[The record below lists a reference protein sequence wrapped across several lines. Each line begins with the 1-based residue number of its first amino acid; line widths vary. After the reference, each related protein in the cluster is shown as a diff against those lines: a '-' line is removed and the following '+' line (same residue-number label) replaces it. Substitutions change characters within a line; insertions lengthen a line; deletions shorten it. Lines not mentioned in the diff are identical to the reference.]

1 VCDIIE
7 WDRFGKMFDRLRA
20 AWGNN
25 RRLVSNFFSLSV
37 LQFANYLAPLIT
49 VPYLVRV
56 LGPEKF
62 GLVAFANAF
71 TQYLVTL
78 SDYGFRWSATRKI
91 AISRDDPDRR
101 SRVFSSVMV
110 IKFGFMILGLFLL
123 VALLVLVPKFR
134 DEWLLYVFAFGTVA
148 GNVLFLDW
156 FFQGMERMK
165 YITLLNL
172 ISRGIFT
179 AAVFVFIRE
188 PEQYVYV
195 PLFGSLGAVTV
206 GLASVWVVH
215 RGFDTRFS
223 VPGFSAVREE
233 LRDGWHVFLSV
244 GTARIYTAGMP
255 LILGCFAP
263 YASVGYYT
271 AGEKIVQAGTCILEP
286 FMRAI
291 YPHIGHL
298 SSTCKESAVVLLR
311 KIVRVIGPLTLLMSL
326 GVALLAPQIAGLIL
340 GDQYV
345 ESIPVIRI
353 LALLF
358 LAKGLGHIFLL
369 QTMLNFG
376 HERAVFRIVL
386 AAALLC
392 VVSSL
397 VLIPSLSHRGAAVAA
412 LVPEVAMLVLSG
424 SFVQK
429 RYKLM
434 DWHLS
439 IRGTGDGDV

>member
-1 VCDIIE
+1 MI
-7 WDRFGKMFDRLRA
+7 DRLKA
-20 AWGNN
+20 AWRNN

-91 AISRDDPDRR
+91 AISRSDPDAR
-101 SRVFSSVMV
+101 SAVFSSVMV
-110 IKFGFMILGLFLL
+110 IRLGFMALGLILL
-123 VALLVLVPKFR
+123 IALLVLVPKFR
-134 DEWLLYVFAFGTVA
+134 AEWLLYVFAFGTVV

-165 YITLLNL
+165 YITVLSL
-172 ISRGIFT
+172 IGRGIFV
-179 AAVFVFIRE
+179 AAIFVFVRE

-195 PLFGSLGAVTV
+195 PLFGSLGIISV
-206 GLASVWVVH
+206 GLASLWVV
-215 RGFDTRFS
+215 RRRFDTRFAIPQFAT
-223 VPGFSAVREE
+223 VLEE

-244 GTARIYTAGMP
+244 ATARIYTAGMP

-271 AGEKIVQAGTCILEP
+271 AGEKIVQAGTCMLEP

-298 SSTCKESAVVLLR
+298 SSRSKESAVVLLR

-326 GVALLAPQIAGLIL
+326 AVALLAPQIADLIL
-340 GDQYV
+340 GDQYI

-369 QTMLNFG
+369 QTMLNFR
-376 HERAVFRIVL
+376 HDRAVFRIVL

-392 VVSSL
+392 AVSSL
-397 VLIPSLSHRGAAVAA
+397 ALIPSLSHRGAAVAA
-412 LVPEVAMLVLSG
+412 LVPEVAMLLLSG
-424 SFVQK
+424 SFVQR
-429 RYKLM
+429 RYRLM
-434 DWHLS
+434 DWRLS
-439 IRGTGDGDV
+439 RREAHDGDV